1 MALALVNEADLDVLR
16 AVLKRARWDEQGG
29 YPSLTDGKWDFI
41 SSGLPQASPAEW
53 DALFRL
59 AGIVP
64 DEIVSN
70 GSCAQ
75 CAHAVNGHERGY
87 RQPCNTCARPKMT
100 NFKPIAVVRRP
111 LVKA

>member
-1 MALALVNEADLDVLR
+1 MALALVKEADLNVLR
-16 AVLKRARWDEQGG
+16 AVLQRARWNEQGG
-29 YPSLTDGKWDFI
+29 YPSRTNGRWDFV
-41 SSGLPQASPAEW
+41 SSGLPQASPEEW

-87 RQPCNTCARPKMT
+87 RQPCSTCARPKMT
-100 NFKPIAVVRRP
+100 NFKPIAVRRRI
-111 LVKA
+111 LEKA